1 MTENLELIY
10 QEIKDRLKEQLLSI
24 DQINTKFNFILGFNS
39 IIIVLFLQTYFGNKT
54 IDNYLKI
61 SGLMLIVSTVI
72 DLVGLFIRSY
82 RRDPDPG
89 NLYDNYIDKNV
100 DETKSQ
106 LIVNYISCFDDNK
119 KRIKTLR
126 NLYKATATITAAAV
140 FIIFIYL
147 IKGDAIE
154 WVKKI
159 IS

>member
-39 IIIVLFLQTYFGNKT
+39 IIIVLLLQTYFGNKT